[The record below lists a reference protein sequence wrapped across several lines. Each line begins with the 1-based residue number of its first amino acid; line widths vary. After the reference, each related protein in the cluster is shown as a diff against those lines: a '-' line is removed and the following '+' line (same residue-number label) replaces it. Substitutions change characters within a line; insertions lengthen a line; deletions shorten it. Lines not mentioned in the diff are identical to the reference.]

1 MGRHAVRHDE
11 STVAR
16 IVGAALGDTGLC
28 VPCLAD
34 STGLDELAVRNVVAT
49 VVKAHVAVTV
59 GSCGTC
65 GIRRL
70 VYRNATG
77 RTTY

>member
-1 MGRHAVRHDE
+1 MGQQDVRHEE

-16 IVGAALGDTGLC
+16 IVAALRDTRLC

-70 VYRNATG
+70 VYRNANG
-77 RTTY
+77 PTTY